1 MVMESGDRIEALL
14 ELAERIGLTVR
25 REPLGGEG
33 GGFCLL
39 KGRRV
44 LFVDT
49 LADEQTRWDKTLQA
63 LASLPDLDRQYIRPD
78 LREALEKARP
88 QSGIRRDR

>member
-1 MVMESGDRIEALL
+1 MESGDRIEALL